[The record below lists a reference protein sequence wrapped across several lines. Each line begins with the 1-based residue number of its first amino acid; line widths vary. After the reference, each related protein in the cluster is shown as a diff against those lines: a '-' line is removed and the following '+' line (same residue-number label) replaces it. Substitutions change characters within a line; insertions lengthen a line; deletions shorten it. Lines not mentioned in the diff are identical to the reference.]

1 MLYLFGSG
9 AWKGIRKVVK
19 IGYTRDLE
27 KRKNQYRLHN
37 PLGEI
42 ISTREGSELDELRLH
57 LRLYDF
63 KVEFLDEWFYDEQP
77 VFEVFEQSFEE
88 IDEWLWKHRSE
99 TLLFPQ
105 IPLPGTL
112 KRKLLD
118 ELQKKHRTI
127 TVEGEKLL

>member
-19 IGYTRDLE
+19 IGYTGDLE

-63 KVEFLDEWFYDEQP
+63 KVEFLDNGFMMSNQ
-77 VFEVFEQSFEE
+77 F
-88 IDEWLWKHRSE
+88 
-99 TLLFPQ
+99 
-105 IPLPGTL
+105 L
-112 KRKLLD
+112 KSLSNPSKR
-118 ELQKKHRTI
+118 
-127 TVEGEKLL
+127 